1 MLGVTLVDYRRF
13 RELVPL
19 IYAGAIAL
27 LVLVISPLG
36 SERKGAQRW
45 FELGGFQLQPAEI
58 AKLAVILAIAAVL
71 AQFEQEIDL
80 RRLLIVLAVPG
91 LPFVLFMLQPDLGS
105 ALVFVAV
112 SMGTLL
118 IGGVQ
123 TRHIV
128 ALTIVGLIGV
138 GVVLS
143 SGMLE
148 EYQRCRLTSFL
159 DRQDESCEGGAY
171 NQDQSLVA
179 IGSGSVLGKGLF
191 QGTQTRLDIVPEQHT
206 DFIFT
211 AVGEELG
218 FIGSATL
225 LALLSIIAWR
235 IWRTAQLARDPF
247 GTLVCVGV
255 LCMFVFQVFENM
267 GMAMGIMPVTGIPLP
282 FMSYGGS
289 ATLAVVHRRGPGP
302 QHPHAPLQLTPAPR
316 PEGGAWT
323 CSGQAGR
330 WCPAGSGRPAAV
342 VGALRPQADR
352 GSGQPRRAPG
362 SAVSWSMPRTGE
374 AGPGQRAVP
383 GSGGASGAGAG
394 QHGPAPVPRGQLVP
408 GEPEGL
414 VAGSGRLRVT
424 ALVPLEVLDPG
435 VPRPPSASSTSRHS
449 SMTPSTRRAPA
460 LAPGERRLPPHR
472 RDLGLLDQPPQQP
485 LELGLRGEVPGPE
498 ALECRSQRS
507 QVAAATGAST
517 QYRSRTASST
527 AGLRLARAGQRHPQ
541 PLLRDHLREVD
552 EHLPDA

>member
-1 MLGVTLVDYRRF
+1 MATTYTSTRRAAPGALGTMRRNPASPWRHIDLVLLGSVLAVAALGCLMVFSSTRGRDPSSFDTYFLMRQLVFVSAGAVLMLGVTLVDYRRF

-19 IYAGAIAL
+19 IYAGAVVL

-118 IGGVQ
+118 IGGVR

-159 DRQDESCEGGAY
+159 DRQEESCEGGAY

-289 ATLAVVHRRGPGP
+289 ATLASF
-302 QHPHAPLQLTPAPR
+302 L
-316 PEGGAWT
+316 
-323 CSGQAGR
+323 
-330 WCPAGSGRPAAV
+330 AV
-342 VGALRPQADR
+342 
-352 GSGQPRRAPG
+352 
-362 SAVSWSMPRTGE
+362 
-374 AGPGQRAVP
+374 
-383 GSGGASGAGAG
+383 
-394 QHGPAPVPRGQLVP
+394 
-408 GEPEGL
+408 GL
-414 VAGSGRLRVT
+414 VLNI
-424 ALVPLEVLDPG
+424 
-435 VPRPPSASSTSRHS
+435 H
-449 SMTPSTRRAPA
+449 MRRF
-460 LAPGERRLPPHR
+460 
-472 RDLGLLDQPPQQP
+472 
-485 LELGLRGEVPGPE
+485 
-498 ALECRSQRS
+498 S
-507 QVAAATGAST
+507 
-517 QYRSRTASST
+517 
-527 AGLRLARAGQRHPQ
+527 
-541 PLLRDHLREVD
+541 
-552 EHLPDA
+552 

>member
-1 MLGVTLVDYRRF
+1 MTTTYTSTRRAAPGALGTMRRNPASPWRHIDLVLLGSVLAVAALGCLMVFSSTRGRDPSSFDTYFLMRQLVFVSAGAVLMLAVTLVDYRRF

-19 IYAGAIAL
+19 IYTGAVAL

-171 NQDQSLVA
+171 NQNQSLVA

-289 ATLAVVHRRGPGP
+289 ATLA
-302 QHPHAPLQLTPAPR
+302 
-316 PEGGAWT
+316 
-323 CSGQAGR
+323 SFI
-330 WCPAGSGRPAAV
+330 AV
-342 VGALRPQADR
+342 
-352 GSGQPRRAPG
+352 
-362 SAVSWSMPRTGE
+362 
-374 AGPGQRAVP
+374 
-383 GSGGASGAGAG
+383 
-394 QHGPAPVPRGQLVP
+394 
-408 GEPEGL
+408 GL
-414 VAGSGRLRVT
+414 VLNV
-424 ALVPLEVLDPG
+424 
-435 VPRPPSASSTSRHS
+435 H
-449 SMTPSTRRAPA
+449 MRRF
-460 LAPGERRLPPHR
+460 
-472 RDLGLLDQPPQQP
+472 
-485 LELGLRGEVPGPE
+485 
-498 ALECRSQRS
+498 S
-507 QVAAATGAST
+507 
-517 QYRSRTASST
+517 
-527 AGLRLARAGQRHPQ
+527 
-541 PLLRDHLREVD
+541 
-552 EHLPDA
+552 